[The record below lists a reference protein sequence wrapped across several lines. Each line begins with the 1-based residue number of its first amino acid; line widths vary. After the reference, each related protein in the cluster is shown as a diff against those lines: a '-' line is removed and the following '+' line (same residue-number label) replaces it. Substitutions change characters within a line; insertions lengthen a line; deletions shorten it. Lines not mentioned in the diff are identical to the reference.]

1 MNRQDFRAALLSIV
15 ALAATVTSGSASS
28 QAPADGVTALLRRF
42 EQVVQNADAAAHQ
55 TLLADSAD
63 RPRSADFAST
73 ELLPG
78 ATRVVIQER
87 DRQPL
92 PGRLPDN
99 GYRVMVDTLAEYGGR
114 ARIATWMLDLKRVG
128 QPGSLQEWAIA
139 GEERVSSVESLYRL
153 SVTPT
158 KQYAARDLKIT
169 VEDLDLTLPAGSV

>member
-15 ALAATVTSGSASS
+15 ALAATATSGSASS

-92 PGRLPDN
+92 PG
-99 GYRVMVDTLAEYGGR
+99 TL
-114 ARIATWMLDLKRVG
+114 TS
-128 QPGSLQEWAIA
+128 PGSRFSPA
-139 GEERVSSVESLYRL
+139 S
-153 SVTPT
+153 
-158 KQYAARDLKIT
+158 ARK
-169 VEDLDLTLPAGSV
+169 S

>member
-15 ALAATVTSGSASS
+15 ALAATAASGSASA
-28 QAPADGVTALLRRF
+28 QGPADGVTALLRRF

-92 PGRLPDN
+92 PGTLPDA
-99 GYRVMVDTLAEYGGR
+99 GYRLMVDAFAEYGGR
-114 ARIATWMLDLKRVG
+114 ARIR
-128 QPGSLQEWAIA
+128 S
-139 GEERVSSVESLYRL
+139 EERR
-153 SVTPT
+153 
-158 KQYAARDLKIT
+158 
-169 VEDLDLTLPAGSV
+169 